1 MNIIENSKMKYG
13 HFSKYIIKK
22 NKEGQS
28 VIIPSKDAEYIEYD
42 PTEIAEEILIDL
54 LNTMQKCE
62 GAEIETAEELI
73 LAFVNKYGLL
83 GSITEIPLNKDFYK
97 MELTFVDTNQFS
109 GAGVIATDE
118 FESKFFLDELP
129 NLPNDFQLT
138 DYLSMKNYCE
148 PIYFISSYMS
158 DLYNTLIL
166 ADKMKNEPEAV
177 SFLLNNKLKTN
188 IRYSLTV
195 TDKIQMHY
203 EFNSLMAVLNFTMA
217 RLLSAEGSPLKIC
230 KHCGK
235 AFISENKRAEFC
247 SERCRNQF
255 NVYKSRA
262 KAKQKK

>member
-1 MNIIENSKMKYG
+1 MN
-13 HFSKYIIKK
+13 
-22 NKEGQS
+22 
-28 VIIPSKDAEYIEYD
+28 
-42 PTEIAEEILIDL
+42 
-54 LNTMQKCE
+54 
-62 GAEIETAEELI
+62 
-73 LAFVNKYGLL
+73 
-83 GSITEIPLNKDFYK
+83 
-97 MELTFVDTNQFS
+97 
-109 GAGVIATDE
+109 
-118 FESKFFLDELP
+118 
-129 NLPNDFQLT
+129 
-138 DYLSMKNYCE
+138 
-148 PIYFISSYMS
+148 

-166 ADKMKNEPEAV
+166 ADKMRNEPEAV

-230 KHCGK
+230 KHCSK